1 MSSPAPRVIVVT
13 AAIIEGTGDEDGRF
27 LVTRR
32 QRGVHLEGLWEFP
45 GGKCEPGESLREC
58 LVREVREELAV
69 ESTIGDEILQTAHDY
84 PDRRIVLHF
93 LRCRITGT
101 PIPQQGQEMRWVA
114 RHELATLPFPP
125 ADAQLIEVLTQAG

>member
-1 MSSPAPRVIVVT
+1 MDAKQRIFTIRRGTAPRRNRHRT
-13 AAIIEGTGDEDGRF
+13 DCSGLAREA
-27 LVTRR
+27 
-32 QRGVHLEGLWEFP
+32 RGE
-45 GGKCEPGESLREC
+45 REARE
-58 LVREVREELAV
+58 VREVREELAV

-84 PDRRIVLHF
+84 TDRRIVLHF